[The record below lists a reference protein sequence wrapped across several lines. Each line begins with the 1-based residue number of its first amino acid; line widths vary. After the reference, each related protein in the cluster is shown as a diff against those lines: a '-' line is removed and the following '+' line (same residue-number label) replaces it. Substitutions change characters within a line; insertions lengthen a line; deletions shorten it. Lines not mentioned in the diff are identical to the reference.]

1 MEQDEKEE
9 NSELELA
16 KKRRDPEQEEITDT
30 QSEVEV
36 ANNKENKRSL
46 PVNQNDKKVLEDG
59 ILESTKP
66 ESHTDDVDKKTTHS
80 KISSI
85 SSKLKRKNKKLK
97 QKLQF
102 KDSDLKVKNNG
113 NEPSSTSTSTKVRMS
128 SSDHLSDTSNI
139 PPTVSQTDS
148 KESKFNNERDETKR
162 SNTSLFSKIK
172 VPKVPVEKLK
182 KLGKIKRK
190 SNKGSVI
197 TETDINE
204 NDTGNNTFE
213 EETYDSDEFSDSYEE
228 NVEPVCYDPSDI
240 EHVTNASTYV
250 SNAENDDNKQVKKV
264 KRKRNKKSRDSRLLP
279 EDVEVISSQ
288 EVSAKREKR
297 MPSQSKDE
305 SEEMSTEADKMT
317 WEKEFDETQ
326 LFGITIH
333 GSEYLQSDLKL
344 LSHPIVRISL
354 VDPVKG
360 TYIKNS
366 NEDSKLDY
374 IPPILTK
381 PFNFKEKR
389 SFIPRWE
396 ETLIVDQP
404 IKKVLKIQE
413 TNQNSDH
420 LDDYGPVMFFLIR
433 DFYSMEK
440 TREDKRSKEER
451 GWYNCAWA
459 FLKLLGANNET
470 NINKRC
476 RLQLFKPPSTKK
488 HYLHKEQVEK
498 SAQTPA
504 ESSLDPVFN
513 WWKNKTDFS
522 GGYKST
528 LFVTIKSID
537 INHPLAVSQLAK
549 SDENQV
555 RLSELELVS
564 KPLEG
569 RNTVEEMRKNVKWT
583 KKPGQS
589 SKIPNNEMLQLWAG
603 NHGAFTIKFSNNGY
617 FLAAACRHGQT
628 FPVLIYNIPYGELI
642 GELCGHQQIVYDFD
656 WSKNDE
662 LLLSA
667 SGDGTAQVWSL
678 SSPNEPAYTLSHPA
692 YVYAAK
698 FHPQGQHI
706 IVTAGFDKMVRV
718 WSIAKSK
725 SRLLQELEGHTHHI
739 NSIAFDIGG
748 ITLYSADSGGNIICW
763 SSVTSEYASQEH
775 KINWCFKKKIEDK
788 LLKGFS
794 INSIEVNS
802 KNDKKLLLNCKNTN
816 SKMYDSR
823 IKGMLAF
830 QGVMSD
836 GQLIR
841 TTATSCGTFV
851 LAGNQNGR
859 VYVWNAETGDQVAT
873 YDDLPY
879 TNAVNDVCWHKH
891 DNIVAFCSLHP
902 NSPIIL
908 YNYNTRVASNGVK
921 LGGFHI
927 KTSEDISLEDM
938 YKPTTDEENTA
949 FKQLDESLVSHS
961 KLDVVK
967 RQLDTIVLGPS
978 GQASMKSTFKQV
990 TMMTSAV
997 KAFENSLKQGSSTF
1011 NSMKSARSLLRD
1023 EPMLST
1029 YDNDVKL
1036 QPAYLSPHATTQ
1048 AKMHSKKFEHHIN
1061 MTTKSARENN
1071 DDWKPSFTSIG
1082 NKINT
1087 SLQSTGKNNSML
1099 TSLSFSNKFAE
1110 SQETK
1115 GHNYVLVLYDYQA
1128 HRSDELTIKRNDV
1141 IKLLFKDGTKWW
1153 FGENS
1158 SRCQG
1163 YFPASYVTTTDEK
1176 QDFEEP
1182 EVVPRVDKNVLNKS
1196 DPLIEEFLVK
1206 PVVKSEEEKP
1216 LTTEDLSTSHKL
1228 PVENDMTNSLSASRG
1243 RRRVKRT
1250 QQKPDELN
1258 TSTDDVIKPGEGD
1271 TMRKIPLKSRPLPP
1285 LSSPVTT
1292 DLSEEKLRRRRK
1304 KLKKKSADHSRKN
1317 MKDPSPNSRRRR
1329 HRSPSHSDV
1338 TSKKSPASQRKSKSP
1353 PKQMRLSRGSKKE
1366 GGKIAAAEEEK
1377 FGVLKA
1383 IQEKIRNSQF
1393 DDDDQCDVTF
1403 QPVTSSTMIK
1413 NDDAS
1418 TS

>member
-1 MEQDEKEE
+1 MKG
-9 NSELELA
+9 S
-16 KKRRDPEQEEITDT
+16 EIT
-30 QSEVEV
+30 E
-36 ANNKENKRSL
+36 
-46 PVNQNDKKVLEDG
+46 
-59 ILESTKP
+59 I
-66 ESHTDDVDKKTTHS
+66 DV
-80 KISSI
+80 
-85 SSKLKRKNKKLK
+85 
-97 QKLQF
+97 
-102 KDSDLKVKNNG
+102 
-113 NEPSSTSTSTKVRMS
+113 
-128 SSDHLSDTSNI
+128 
-139 PPTVSQTDS
+139 
-148 KESKFNNERDETKR
+148 
-162 SNTSLFSKIK
+162 
-172 VPKVPVEKLK
+172 
-182 KLGKIKRK
+182 
-190 SNKGSVI
+190 
-197 TETDINE
+197 NE
-204 NDTGNNTFE
+204 NDIGNKDTNTIE
-213 EETYDSDEFSDSYEE
+213 EETYDSDELSDSYEE
-228 NVEPVCYDPSDI
+228 NAEPVRYGPSDI
-240 EHVTNASTYV
+240 EHVTNESTNISV
-250 SNAENDDNKQVKKV
+250 AENEEIDDNKQLKKV

-279 EDVEVISSQ
+279 EDLEVVSSQ
-288 EVSAKREKR
+288 EKLSSAKREKR

-305 SEEMSTEADKMT
+305 SEELSTEADKST
-317 WEKEFDETQ
+317 WQKDYDETQ

-360 TYIKNS
+360 TYIKSS
-366 NEDSKLDY
+366 NEDSKLNY

-413 TNQNSDH
+413 TNQHSDH

-440 TREDKRSKEER
+440 TREDKKSKDEK

-459 FLKLLGANNET
+459 FLKLIGANNET

-476 RLQLFKPPSTKK
+476 RLQLFKPPSNKK

-498 SAQTPA
+498 SAQTPT

-537 INHPLAVSQLAK
+537 INHPLAVSQLTK

-569 RNTVEEMRKNVKWT
+569 RTTVEEMRKNIKWT
-583 KKPGQS
+583 KKPGQA
-589 SKIPNNEMLQLWAG
+589 SKVPNNEMVQLWAG
-603 NHGAFTIKFSNNGY
+603 NHGAFTIRFSNNGY

-628 FPVLIYNIPYGELI
+628 FPVLIYNIPYGELV

-656 WSKNDE
+656 WNKNDE

-678 SSPNEPAYTLSHPA
+678 SSSNEPVYTLSHPA

-763 SSVTSEYASQEH
+763 NSVTSEYTSQEH

-830 QGVMSD
+830 KGVMSD
-836 GQLIR
+836 GQMIR

-891 DNIVAFCSLHP
+891 DNIVAFCSFHA

-921 LGGFHI
+921 LGDFHT
-927 KTSEDISLEDM
+927 KTSENINLEDM
-938 YKPTTDEENTA
+938 YKTTPNDEKTA

-990 TMMTSAV
+990 SMMTSAV

-1023 EPMLST
+1023 EPILST
-1029 YDNDVKL
+1029 YDTDVKL

-1048 AKMHSKKFEHHIN
+1048 AKLHSKKFEHHIN

-1071 DDWKPSFTSIG
+1071 NDWKPSFTSIR
-1082 NKINT
+1082 NKLNT
-1087 SLQSTGKNNSML
+1087 SLQSTGKNNSMQS
-1099 TSLSFSNKFAE
+1099 SLSFSNKLAE
-1110 SQETK
+1110 SHETK

-1163 YFPASYVTTTDEK
+1163 YFPASYATTTDEK

-1182 EVVPRVDKNVLNKS
+1182 EVVPRIDKNALNQS

-1228 PVENDMTNSLSASRG
+1228 PVESDITNILSASRG

-1250 QQKPDELN
+1250 QQKPDELK
-1258 TSTDDVIKPGEGD
+1258 TSTGDVIKPGEGD
-1271 TMRKIPLKSRPLPP
+1271 TMRETFIKSRPLPP
-1285 LSSPVTT
+1285 LSSQVTT

-1304 KLKKKSADHSRKN
+1304 KLKKKSADQSRKN
-1317 MKDPSPNSRRRR
+1317 IKDPSPNSRRRR

-1338 TSKKSPASQRKSKSP
+1338 TSMKSPASQRKSKSP

-1366 GGKIAAAEEEK
+1366 GGKIAAEEEK

-1393 DDDDQCDVTF
+1393 DDDDQCDVIF
-1403 QPVTSSTMIK
+1403 KPVTSSTMIK
-1413 NDDAS
+1413 NDGAS
-1418 TS
+1418 SS